1 MNTNWL
7 NTKEYPFAHNY
18 LTVDGAQLH
27 YIDEGQGEV
36 ILFVHGTPSWSFEFR
51 NVIKYLSKKYR
62 CIALDHIGFGLSDK
76 PAGYDYSIQ
85 NHTATLLKLINH
97 LQLNQFTMLVHDFGG
112 IIGLA
117 AAEQIPEKISK
128 LIILNTWCRSIQD
141 EPEYKKMKGILG
153 SPLMPFLYRYFNF
166 SAKYILPAAFGERS
180 RLTPEVHQQY
190 LKPFG
195 NACERNGTVAF
206 AKSLLRDQDYYAS
219 IGKKLPVLKNKPVL
233 IIWGMKDA
241 FITEK
246 HLLWMQEQFP
256 AAEVVKYEDAG
267 HFVLEEKSVVAGPV
281 IEAFLG

>member
-7 NTKEYPFAHNY
+7 NTNEYPFKH
-18 LTVDGAQLH
+18 H
-27 YIDEGQGEV
+27 YFNVNDTTMHYVDEGEGEV

-51 NVIKYLSKKYR
+51 NVIKFLSKKYR
-62 CIALDHIGFGLSDK
+62 CIALDHIGFGLSEK
-76 PAGYDYSIQ
+76 PAKYDYTVQ
-85 NHTATLLKLINH
+85 NHTASLLKLITH

-117 AAEQIPEKISK
+117 AAEQIPEKIK
-128 LIILNTWCRSIQD
+128 GLVMLNTWCRSIQD
-141 EPEYKKMKGILG
+141 EPEYKKMKMILG
-153 SPLMPFLYRYFNF
+153 SPLMPLLYRYLNF

-180 RLTPEVHQQY
+180 RLTPEIHQHF
-190 LKPFG
+190 LRPFSK
-195 NACERNGTVAF
+195 ASERNGTIAF

-219 IGKKLPVLKNKPVL
+219 IGKKLTILKEKPVL
-233 IIWGMKDA
+233 IIWGMKDE

-256 AAEVVKYEDAG
+256 GSKVVRYDDAG

-281 IEAFLG
+281 IAEFMG

>member
-1 MNTNWL
+1 MNTSWL

-36 ILFVHGTPSWSFEFR
+36 LLFVHGTPSWSFEFR
-51 NVIKYLSKKYR
+51 NIIKHLSKNYR

-97 LQLNQFTMLVHDFGG
+97 LQLNQFSMLVHDFGG

-117 AAEQIPEKISK
+117 AAEQIPDKISK
-128 LIILNTWCRSIQD
+128 IIILNTWCRSIQD

-195 NACERNGTVAF
+195 NASERNGTVAF
-206 AKSLLRDQDYYAS
+206 AKSLLRDQQYYES
-219 IGKKLPVLKNKPVL
+219 IGKMLSVLKNKPVL